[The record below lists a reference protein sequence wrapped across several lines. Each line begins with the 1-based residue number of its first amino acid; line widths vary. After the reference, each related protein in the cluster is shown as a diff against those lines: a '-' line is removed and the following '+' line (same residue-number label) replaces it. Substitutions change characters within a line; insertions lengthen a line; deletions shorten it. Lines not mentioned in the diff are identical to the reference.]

1 MEASIELPSEM
12 KCMEKLLVLDT
23 NLSKELIVHS
33 ITEDMFN
40 IKTGGIE
47 GDVKKSQE
55 RLLPTP
61 MWTSSTGSQ
70 NDQEAT
76 ESSEPQQAIAKTSEV
91 NRLSLLTCKTIY
103 SSQRLSANDL

>member
-1 MEASIELPSEM
+1 MEVSIELPSEM
-12 KCMEKLLVLDT
+12 QCMNKSLVLDT
-23 NLSKELIVHS
+23 NLSRELIVHS
-33 ITEDMFN
+33 ITEDVSN

-55 RLLPTP
+55 RVLPTP

-70 NDQEAT
+70 NHQEAT
-76 ESSEPQQAIAKTSEV
+76 ESSDPQQAIDKTSEV
-91 NRLSLLTCKTIY
+91 NGSSILTCKTIY